1 MFKNI
6 EVTQE
11 LLDYIYEHS
20 TSLHPVQKE
29 ILKYNKTLGDIQ
41 RMQISEIQAL
51 FLQFLIK
58 INKVNT
64 CLEIGTFTGF
74 SALSMA
80 LALPKNGKITTL
92 DNDKKI
98 VEIASDFFK
107 KADLSSKIETI
118 VGSALD
124 ILKNLLNEKKKF
136 DLIFIDAYKGN
147 YKKYYDL
154 SLNLISESGLI
165 IIDNVLWKGEVIKNK
180 YVSETPSK
188 QLWSIIDFNK
198 YVRDDNKVEK
208 FILPIGDGL
217 TICRKK

>member
-58 INKVNT
+58 INKVNS

-74 SALSMA
+74 SALSML
-80 LALPKNGKITTL
+80 LALPIDGKLVAL
-92 DNDKKI
+92 DRDKKI
-98 VEIASDFFK
+98 IDIAKSFFK
-107 KADLSSKIETI
+107 KAEIENKISI
-118 VGSALD
+118 IIDDAIISLKAL
-124 ILKNLLNEKKKF
+124 LKANSVF
-136 DLIFIDAYKGN
+136 DLIFIDADKNN
-147 YKKYYDL
+147 YINYFDFGIKLVKR
-154 SLNLISESGLI
+154 NGI
-165 IIDNVLWKGEVIKNK
+165 IIFDNVLWHGDVAKKEIIDNQTEEMRKFNNYIKNDK
-180 YVSETPSK
+180 K
-188 QLWSIIDFNK
+188 I
-198 YVRDDNKVEK
+198 EK
-208 FILPIGDGL
+208 IILPLGDGL
-217 TICRKK
+217 TICRKL